1 MRKSCL
7 TTCSIVALALA
18 LPCFTLCR
26 ASPQTTLSL
35 QADGSLVVF
44 DAKGG
49 VAEFVKQG
57 TPRQSIQ
64 VDGQACNVSFGFNSS
79 GKQTI
84 LVSVPPAAPS
94 SVCFLL
100 GESQITIPPKSGL
113 RITLNES
120 HKLEKMDGAP
130 NGTVQ
135 FQKIS
140 SLPSPAPQTT
150 PPPPLPTQSSPT
162 PIPTPTEVLSPS
174 ATPIPAPTEVVSPSP
189 SLPSSPPTQANELK
203 QAEQIT
209 APKPAE
215 LAPSPSLASASS
227 NPPTDPMAGQITALS
242 SPPTEIGW
250 PGKLLQ
256 NPLTESQMEEDNFY
270 VRTEGGARFVSSMNI
285 VNIVGSGGST
295 NPLIQ
300 KEIAFSTGYRQDI
313 DIGVWLTPWFGLAI
327 ETGFALNAMR
337 GNTQGMTVS
346 SSTYWSVPI
355 MAQLCFQYPND
366 TGFIPY
372 LNFGFGGGWNYFN
385 IGSIKYSVPGDD
397 PTPLSGAGNDMNNA
411 YQIAAGV
418 RWRIWEQLGLTLAYK
433 FYGTSQPTVD
443 MGDNQQVTFGSPVTN
458 SIELGGN
465 FSF

>member
-1 MRKSCL
+1 MRNWQG
-7 TTCSIVALALA
+7 TTYCILALIIFSSLGRSA
-18 LPCFTLCR
+18 GNAPTN
-26 ASPQTTLSL
+26 LSL
-35 QADGSLVVF
+35 QEDGSLVVF

-64 VDGQACNVSFGFNSS
+64 LDGQSCNVSYGFNSA
-79 GKQTI
+79 GKQTV
-84 LVSVPPAAPS
+84 LVSLPASATTP
-94 SVCFLL
+94 VVFIL
-100 GESQITIPPKSGL
+100 GDSQVTIPPKSGL
-113 RITLNES
+113 RIALNEAQ
-120 HKLEKMDGAP
+120 KIEKMDGAP
-130 NGTVQ
+130 AGTVQ
-135 FQKIS
+135 FQNIS
-140 SLPSPAPQTT
+140 SRAHPPTQLSPATA
-150 PPPPLPTQSSPT
+150 PT
-162 PIPTPTEVLSPS
+162 PAQNAQTDEPTPAKNLEPMESNINL
-174 ATPIPAPTEVVSPSP
+174 AQPAPTS
-189 SLPSSPPTQANELK
+189 T
-203 QAEQIT
+203 
-209 APKPAE
+209 PA
-215 LAPSPSLASASS
+215 
-227 NPPTDPMAGQITALS
+227 DPMAGQGNALS

-256 NPLTESQMEEDNFY
+256 SPLTEPQMEEDFFY

-285 VNIVGSGGST
+285 VNIVGPVGAS
-295 NPLIQ
+295 NKLIE

-327 ETGFALNAMR
+327 ETGFALNAIR
-337 GNTQGMTVS
+337 GNTEGMTVS

-372 LNFGFGGGWNYFN
+372 LNFGFGGGWNYFD
-385 IGSIKYSVPGDD
+385 IGSITYSVPGDD

>member
-1 MRKSCL
+1 MRNRQG
-7 TTCSIVALALA
+7 TTYCILAL
-18 LPCFTLCR
+18 LIIL
-26 ASPQTTLSL
+26 SPHGRTTGNAATNLSL
-35 QADGSLVVF
+35 QEDGSLVVF

-64 VDGQACNVSFGFNSS
+64 LDGQSCNVSYGFNSA
-79 GKQTI
+79 GKQTV
-84 LVSVPPAAPS
+84 LVSLPASATTP
-94 SVCFLL
+94 VVFLL
-100 GESQITIPPKSGL
+100 GDSQVTIPPKSGL
-113 RITLNES
+113 RIALNEF
-120 HKLEKMDGAP
+120 HKIEKMDGAP
-130 NGTVQ
+130 AGTVQ
-135 FQKIS
+135 FQNIS
-140 SLPSPAPQTT
+140 SRPQ
-150 PPPPLPTQSSPT
+150 PPTQLSPT
-162 PIPTPTEVLSPS
+162 PIPIPAQVVEPTPP
-174 ATPIPAPTEVVSPSP
+174 PIPAQNPQTSETTLDKNLEPVDSNIN
-189 SLPSSPPTQANELK
+189 LTQ
-203 QAEQIT
+203 
-209 APKPAE
+209 PATTSTP
-215 LAPSPSLASASS
+215 A
-227 NPPTDPMAGQITALS
+227 DPMAGQGNALS

-256 NPLTESQMEEDNFY
+256 SPLTEPQMEEDYFY

-285 VNIVGSGGST
+285 VNIVGPVGAT
-295 NPLIQ
+295 NPMIQ

-313 DIGVWLTPWFGLAI
+313 DIGVWLTPWFGLAV
-327 ETGFALNAMR
+327 ETGFALNAIR
-337 GNTQGMTVS
+337 GNTEGMTVS

-385 IGSIKYSVPGDD
+385 IGSISYPPAGQGS
-397 PTPLSGAGNDMNNA
+397 TLSGAGNDMNNA

>member
-1 MRKSCL
+1 MPKSCL
-7 TTCSIVALALA
+7 TTCSIVAIALA

-64 VDGQACNVSFGFNSS
+64 IDGQACNVSFGFNSS

-84 LVSVPPAAPS
+84 LVSLPPAASAP
-94 SVCFLL
+94 VRFILN
-100 GESQITIPPKSGL
+100 ESQITIPPKSGL

-130 NGTVQ
+130 VGTVQ
-135 FQKIS
+135 FQNIS
-140 SLPSPAPQTT
+140 SLPSSASQANT
-150 PPPPLPTQSSPT
+150 PPPTQSSPT
-162 PIPTPTEVLSPS
+162 PIPAPTEVLSLS

-189 SLPSSPPTQANELK
+189 SLPSSPPTEANELK

-215 LAPSPSLASASS
+215 LAPSPSLASAPS

-256 NPLTESQMEEDNFY
+256 NPLTESQMEEDYFY

-285 VNIVGSGGST
+285 VNIVGSGGAT

-327 ETGFALNAMR
+327 ETGFALNAIR
-337 GNTQGMTVS
+337 GNTEGMTVS
-346 SSTYWSVPI
+346 SSTYWSIPI
-355 MAQLCFQYPND
+355 MAQLCFQYPNE

-372 LNFGFGGGWNYFN
+372 LNFGFGGGWNYFD
-385 IGSIKYSVPGDD
+385 IGSIKYPGSL
-397 PTPLSGAGNDMNNA
+397 TLSGAGNDMNNA

-443 MGDNQQVTFGSPVTN
+443 MGDSQQVTFGSPVTN

>member
-1 MRKSCL
+1 MRDRQG
-7 TTCSIVALALA
+7 TTYCILAL
-18 LPCFTLCR
+18 LIIL
-26 ASPQTTLSL
+26 SPHGRTTGNAQTNLSL
-35 QADGSLVVF
+35 QEDGSLVVF

-57 TPRQSIQ
+57 TPRQAIQ
-64 VDGQACNVSFGFNSS
+64 LDGQSCNVSYGFNSA
-79 GKQTI
+79 GKQTV
-84 LVSVPPAAPS
+84 LVSLPASATTP
-94 SVCFLL
+94 VVFLL
-100 GESQITIPPKSGL
+100 GDSQVTIPPKSGL
-113 RITLNES
+113 RIALNEF
-120 HKLEKMDGAP
+120 HKIEKMDGAP
-130 NGTVQ
+130 AGTVQ
-135 FQKIS
+135 FQNIS
-140 SLPSPAPQTT
+140 SRPQ
-150 PPPPLPTQSSPT
+150 PPTQLSPT
-162 PIPTPTEVLSPS
+162 PIPIPAQVVEPTPTQIPTQNPQTSEPTLGKNLEPVDSNINS
-174 ATPIPAPTEVVSPSP
+174 TQPAPTS
-189 SLPSSPPTQANELK
+189 T
-203 QAEQIT
+203 
-209 APKPAE
+209 PA
-215 LAPSPSLASASS
+215 
-227 NPPTDPMAGQITALS
+227 DPMAGQGNALS

-256 NPLTESQMEEDNFY
+256 SPLTEPQMEEDYFY

-285 VNIVGSGGST
+285 VNIVGPVGAT
-295 NPLIQ
+295 NPMIQ

-313 DIGVWLTPWFGLAI
+313 DIGVWLTPWFGLAV
-327 ETGFALNAMR
+327 ETGFALNAIR

-385 IGSIKYSVPGDD
+385 IGSISYPPAGQGS
-397 PTPLSGAGNDMNNA
+397 TLSGAGNDMNNA

>member
-1 MRKSCL
+1 MPKSCL
-7 TTCSIVALALA
+7 TTCGIVAIALA
-18 LPCFTLCR
+18 LPCITLCR

-64 VDGQACNVSFGFNSS
+64 IDGQACNVSFGFNSS

-84 LVSVPPAAPS
+84 LVSLPPAASAP
-94 SVCFLL
+94 VRFILN
-100 GESQITIPPKSGL
+100 ESQITIPPKSGL

-130 NGTVQ
+130 VGTVQ
-135 FQKIS
+135 FQNIS
-140 SLPSPAPQTT
+140 SLPSSASQANT
-150 PPPPLPTQSSPT
+150 PPPTQSSP
-162 PIPTPTEVLSPS
+162 
-174 ATPIPAPTEVVSPSP
+174 TPIPAPTEVVSPSP
-189 SLPSSPPTQANELK
+189 SLPSSPPTEANELK

-215 LAPSPSLASASS
+215 LPPSPSLASAPS

-256 NPLTESQMEEDNFY
+256 NPLTESQMEEDYFY

-285 VNIVGSGGST
+285 VNIVGPNGST
-295 NPLIQ
+295 NSAIQ

-327 ETGFALNAMR
+327 ETGFALNAIR

-366 TGFIPY
+366 TGFVPY

-385 IGSIKYSVPGDD
+385 IGSISYP
-397 PTPLSGAGNDMNNA
+397 PANTPQFNATLSGSGNDMNNA

-418 RWRIWEQLGLTLAYK
+418 RWRIWEQLGITLAYK

-443 MGDNQQVTFGSPVTN
+443 MGDSQQVTFGSPVTN

>member
-1 MRKSCL
+1 V
-7 TTCSIVALALA
+7 I
-18 LPCFTLCR
+18 
-26 ASPQTTLSL
+26 
-35 QADGSLVVF
+35 
-44 DAKGG
+44 
-49 VAEFVKQG
+49 
-57 TPRQSIQ
+57 
-64 VDGQACNVSFGFNSS
+64 
-79 GKQTI
+79 
-84 LVSVPPAAPS
+84 
-94 SVCFLL
+94 FLL
-100 GESQITIPPKSGL
+100 GDSQVTIPPKSGL
-113 RITLNES
+113 RIALNEA
-120 HKLEKMDGAP
+120 HKIEKMDGAP
-130 NGTVQ
+130 AGTVQ
-135 FQKIS
+135 FQNIS
-140 SLPSPAPQTT
+140 SRSQP
-150 PPPPLPTQSSPT
+150 PTQLSPT
-162 PIPTPTEVLSPS
+162 PIPNPTQVVAPTPQITEP
-174 ATPIPAPTEVVSPSP
+174 APAPIPAQNPQTSEPALAKNLEPTESNI
-189 SLPSSPPTQANELK
+189 SLDQPT
-203 QAEQIT
+203 
-209 APKPAE
+209 PATTP
-215 LAPSPSLASASS
+215 A
-227 NPPTDPMAGQITALS
+227 DPMAGLGNALS

-256 NPLTESQMEEDNFY
+256 SPLTEPQMEEDYFY

-285 VNIVGSGGST
+285 VNIVGSGGAT

-327 ETGFALNAMR
+327 ETGFALNAIR
-337 GNTQGMTVS
+337 GNTEGMTVS

-372 LNFGFGGGWNYFN
+372 LNLGFGGGWNYFD
-385 IGSIKYSVPGDD
+385 IGSITYSVPGND
-397 PTPLSGAGNDMNNA
+397 PAPLSGAGNDMNNA

>member
-1 MRKSCL
+1 
-7 TTCSIVALALA
+7 LAL
-18 LPCFTLCR
+18 LIILSPHVR
-26 ASPQTTLSL
+26 ATGNAPTNLSL
-35 QADGSLVVF
+35 QEDGSLVVF

-57 TPRQSIQ
+57 TPRQAIQ
-64 VDGQACNVSFGFNSS
+64 LDGQSCNVSYGFNSA
-79 GKQTI
+79 GKKTV
-84 LVSVPPAAPS
+84 LVSLPASATTP
-94 SVCFLL
+94 VVFIL
-100 GESQITIPPKSGL
+100 GDSQVTIPPKSGL
-113 RITLNES
+113 RIALNEA
-120 HKLEKMDGAP
+120 HKIEKMDGAP
-130 NGTVQ
+130 AGTVQ
-135 FQKIS
+135 FQNIS
-140 SLPSPAPQTT
+140 SRPQ
-150 PPPPLPTQSSPT
+150 PPTQLSPT
-162 PIPTPTEVLSPS
+162 P
-174 ATPIPAPTEVVSPSP
+174 APIPAQNTQTSEPTPAKNLEPVESNINLAQPA
-189 SLPSSPPTQANELK
+189 PTS
-203 QAEQIT
+203 T
-209 APKPAE
+209 PAE
-215 LAPSPSLASASS
+215 
-227 NPPTDPMAGQITALS
+227 PMAGQGNALS

-256 NPLTESQMEEDNFY
+256 SPLTEPQMEEDYFY

-285 VNIVGSGGST
+285 VNIVGPVGAT
-295 NPLIQ
+295 NPMIQ

-327 ETGFALNAMR
+327 ETGFALNAIR
-337 GNTQGMTVS
+337 GNTEGMTVS

-385 IGSIKYSVPGDD
+385 IGSISYPPAGQGS
-397 PTPLSGAGNDMNNA
+397 TLSGSGNDMNNA

-443 MGDNQQVTFGSPVTN
+443 MSDNQQVTFGSPVTN

>member
-1 MRKSCL
+1 MRNRQA
-7 TTCSIVALALA
+7 TTCCILAL
-18 LPCFTLCR
+18 LIILSPHGR
-26 ASPQTTLSL
+26 ATGDAPTNLSL
-35 QADGSLVVF
+35 QEDGSLVVF

-57 TPRQSIQ
+57 TPRQAIQ
-64 VDGQACNVSFGFNSS
+64 LDGQSCNVSYGFNSA
-79 GKQTI
+79 GKKTV
-84 LVSVPPAAPS
+84 LVSLPASATTP
-94 SVCFLL
+94 VVFIL
-100 GESQITIPPKSGL
+100 GDSQVTIPPKSGL
-113 RITLNES
+113 RIALNEA
-120 HKLEKMDGAP
+120 HKIEKMDGAP
-130 NGTVQ
+130 AGTVQ
-135 FQKIS
+135 FQNIS
-140 SLPSPAPQTT
+140 SRPQPPTQLS
-150 PPPPLPTQSSPT
+150 PPPASIPAQNTQTYEPT
-162 PIPTPTEVLSPS
+162 PAKNLE
-174 ATPIPAPTEVVSPSP
+174 PIESNINLAQPAPTS
-189 SLPSSPPTQANELK
+189 T
-203 QAEQIT
+203 
-209 APKPAE
+209 PAE
-215 LAPSPSLASASS
+215 
-227 NPPTDPMAGQITALS
+227 PMAGQGNALS

-256 NPLTESQMEEDNFY
+256 SPLTEPQMEEDYFY

-285 VNIVGSGGST
+285 VNIVGPVGAT
-295 NPLIQ
+295 NPMIQ

-313 DIGVWLTPWFGLAI
+313 DIGVWLTPWFGLAV
-327 ETGFALNAMR
+327 ETGFALNAIR

-385 IGSIKYSVPGDD
+385 IGSINYTGNNF
-397 PTPLSGAGNDMNNA
+397 TTLSGAGNDMNNA

>member
-1 MRKSCL
+1 
-7 TTCSIVALALA
+7 LAL
-18 LPCFTLCR
+18 LIILSPHGR
-26 ASPQTTLSL
+26 ATGDAPTNLSL
-35 QADGSLVVF
+35 QEDGSLVVF

-57 TPRQSIQ
+57 TPRQAIQ
-64 VDGQACNVSFGFNSS
+64 LDGQSCNVSYGFNSA
-79 GKQTI
+79 GKKTV
-84 LVSVPPAAPS
+84 LVSLPASATTP
-94 SVCFLL
+94 VVFIL
-100 GESQITIPPKSGL
+100 GDSQVTIPPKSGL
-113 RITLNES
+113 RIALNEA
-120 HKLEKMDGAP
+120 HKIEKMDGAP
-130 NGTVQ
+130 AGTVQ
-135 FQKIS
+135 FQNIS
-140 SLPSPAPQTT
+140 SRPQPPTQLS
-150 PPPPLPTQSSPT
+150 PPPASIPAQNTQTYEPT
-162 PIPTPTEVLSPS
+162 PAKNLE
-174 ATPIPAPTEVVSPSP
+174 PIESNINLAQPAPTS
-189 SLPSSPPTQANELK
+189 T
-203 QAEQIT
+203 
-209 APKPAE
+209 PAE
-215 LAPSPSLASASS
+215 
-227 NPPTDPMAGQITALS
+227 PMAGQGNALS

-256 NPLTESQMEEDNFY
+256 SPLTEPQMEEDYFY

-285 VNIVGSGGST
+285 VNIVGPVGAT
-295 NPLIQ
+295 NPMIQ

-313 DIGVWLTPWFGLAI
+313 DIGVWLTPWFGLAV
-327 ETGFALNAMR
+327 ETGFALNAIR
-337 GNTQGMTVS
+337 GNTEGMTVS

-385 IGSIKYSVPGDD
+385 IGSISYPPAGQGS
-397 PTPLSGAGNDMNNA
+397 TLSGSGNDMNNA

>member
-1 MRKSCL
+1 
-7 TTCSIVALALA
+7 LAL
-18 LPCFTLCR
+18 LIILSPHVR
-26 ASPQTTLSL
+26 ATGNAPTNLSL
-35 QADGSLVVF
+35 QEDGSLVVF

-57 TPRQSIQ
+57 TPRQAIQ
-64 VDGQACNVSFGFNSS
+64 LDGQSCNVSYGFNSA
-79 GKQTI
+79 GKKTV
-84 LVSVPPAAPS
+84 LVSLPASATTP
-94 SVCFLL
+94 VVFLL
-100 GESQITIPPKSGL
+100 GDSQVTIPPKSGL
-113 RITLNES
+113 RIALNEA
-120 HKLEKMDGAP
+120 HKIEKMDGAP
-130 NGTVQ
+130 AGTVQ
-135 FQKIS
+135 FQNIS
-140 SLPSPAPQTT
+140 SRPQ
-150 PPPPLPTQSSPT
+150 PPTQLSPT
-162 PIPTPTEVLSPS
+162 P
-174 ATPIPAPTEVVSPSP
+174 APIPAQNTQTSEPTPAKNLEPIESNINLAQPA
-189 SLPSSPPTQANELK
+189 PTS
-203 QAEQIT
+203 T
-209 APKPAE
+209 PAE
-215 LAPSPSLASASS
+215 
-227 NPPTDPMAGQITALS
+227 PMAGQGNALS

-256 NPLTESQMEEDNFY
+256 SPLTEPQMEEDYFY

-285 VNIVGSGGST
+285 VNIVGPVGAT
-295 NPLIQ
+295 NPMIQ

-327 ETGFALNAMR
+327 ETGFALNAIR
-337 GNTQGMTVS
+337 GNTEGMTVS

-385 IGSIKYSVPGDD
+385 IGSISYPPAGQGS
-397 PTPLSGAGNDMNNA
+397 TLSGSGNDMNNA

-443 MGDNQQVTFGSPVTN
+443 MSDNQQVTFGSPVTN

>member
-1 MRKSCL
+1 MRDRQA
-7 TTCSIVALALA
+7 TTYCILAL
-18 LPCFTLCR
+18 LIIL
-26 ASPQTTLSL
+26 SPYARTTGNAPTILSL
-35 QADGSLVVF
+35 QEDGSLVVF

-57 TPRQSIQ
+57 TPRQAIQ
-64 VDGQACNVSFGFNSS
+64 LDGQSCNVSYGFNSA
-79 GKQTI
+79 GKQTV
-84 LVSVPPAAPS
+84 LVSLPAFATTP
-94 SVCFLL
+94 VVFLL
-100 GESQITIPPKSGL
+100 GDSQVTIPPKSGL
-113 RITLNES
+113 RIALNES
-120 HKLEKMDGAP
+120 HKIEKMDGAP
-130 NGTVQ
+130 AGTVQ

-140 SLPSPAPQTT
+140 SHAQP
-150 PPPPLPTQSSPT
+150 PTQLSPT
-162 PIPTPTEVLSPS
+162 PIPNPVQVVAPAPQIAEPTP
-174 ATPIPAPTEVVSPSP
+174 APIPAQNPQTSEPAAAKNLEPIENNVNLTQPAPT
-189 SLPSSPPTQANELK
+189 T
-203 QAEQIT
+203 T
-209 APKPAE
+209 PA
-215 LAPSPSLASASS
+215 
-227 NPPTDPMAGQITALS
+227 DPMAGQGNALS

-256 NPLTESQMEEDNFY
+256 SPITETQMEEDYFY

-285 VNIVGSGGST
+285 VNIVGSGGAT
-295 NPLIQ
+295 NPMIE

-327 ETGFALNAMR
+327 ETGFALNAIR
-337 GNTQGMTVS
+337 GNTESMTVS

-372 LNFGFGGGWNYFN
+372 LNFGFGGGWNYFD
-385 IGSIKYSVPGDD
+385 IGSIKYPGSL
-397 PTPLSGAGNDMNNA
+397 TLSGAGNDMNNA

>member
-1 MRKSCL
+1 MRNRQA
-7 TTCSIVALALA
+7 TTCCILAL
-18 LPCFTLCR
+18 LIILSPHVR
-26 ASPQTTLSL
+26 ATGNAPTNLSL
-35 QADGSLVVF
+35 QEDGSLVVF

-57 TPRQSIQ
+57 TPRQAIQ
-64 VDGQACNVSFGFNSS
+64 LDGQSCNVSYGFNSA
-79 GKQTI
+79 GKKTV
-84 LVSVPPAAPS
+84 LVSLPASATTP
-94 SVCFLL
+94 VVFIL
-100 GESQITIPPKSGL
+100 GDSQVTIPPKSGL
-113 RITLNES
+113 RIALNEA
-120 HKLEKMDGAP
+120 HKIEKMDGAP
-130 NGTVQ
+130 AGTVQ
-135 FQKIS
+135 FQNIS
-140 SLPSPAPQTT
+140 SRPQ
-150 PPPPLPTQSSPT
+150 PPTQLSPT
-162 PIPTPTEVLSPS
+162 P
-174 ATPIPAPTEVVSPSP
+174 APIPAQNTQTSEPTPAKNLEPVESNINLAQPA
-189 SLPSSPPTQANELK
+189 PTS
-203 QAEQIT
+203 T
-209 APKPAE
+209 PAE
-215 LAPSPSLASASS
+215 
-227 NPPTDPMAGQITALS
+227 PMAGQGNALS

-256 NPLTESQMEEDNFY
+256 SPLTEPQMEEDYFY

-285 VNIVGSGGST
+285 VNIVGPVGAT
-295 NPLIQ
+295 NPMIQ

-327 ETGFALNAMR
+327 ETGFALNAIR
-337 GNTQGMTVS
+337 GNTEGMTVS

-385 IGSIKYSVPGDD
+385 IGSISYPPAGQGS
-397 PTPLSGAGNDMNNA
+397 TLSGSGNDMNNA

-443 MGDNQQVTFGSPVTN
+443 MSDNQQVTFGSPVTN

>member
-1 MRKSCL
+1 
-7 TTCSIVALALA
+7 LAL
-18 LPCFTLCR
+18 L
-26 ASPQTTLSL
+26 TTLSSQGRSAGSAPTNLSL
-35 QADGSLVVF
+35 QEDGSLVVF

-57 TPRQSIQ
+57 TPRQAIQ
-64 VDGQACNVSFGFNSS
+64 LDGQSCNVSYGFNSA
-79 GKQTI
+79 GKQTV
-84 LVSVPPAAPS
+84 LVSLPASATTP
-94 SVCFLL
+94 VVFLL
-100 GESQITIPPKSGL
+100 GDSQVTVPPKSGL
-113 RITLNES
+113 RIALNES
-120 HKLEKMDGAP
+120 HKIEKMDGAP
-130 NGTVQ
+130 AGTVQ
-135 FQKIS
+135 FQNIS
-140 SLPSPAPQTT
+140 SRPQPPTQLSSTPIPIPAQVVEPT
-150 PPPPLPTQSSPT
+150 PPPIPAQIPQTSEPATGKNLEPIENNINLTQ
-162 PIPTPTEVLSPS
+162 PTPTSTPS
-174 ATPIPAPTEVVSPSP
+174 
-189 SLPSSPPTQANELK
+189 
-203 QAEQIT
+203 
-209 APKPAE
+209 
-215 LAPSPSLASASS
+215 
-227 NPPTDPMAGQITALS
+227 DPMAGQGNALS

-256 NPLTESQMEEDNFY
+256 SPLTEPQMEEDYFY

-285 VNIVGSGGST
+285 VNIVGPNGPT
-295 NPLIQ
+295 NSAIQ

-313 DIGVWLTPWFGLAI
+313 DIGVWLTPWFGLAV
-327 ETGFALNAMR
+327 ETGFALNAIR

-385 IGSIKYSVPGDD
+385 IGSINYTGNNF
-397 PTPLSGAGNDMNNA
+397 TTLSGAGNDMNNA

>member
-1 MRKSCL
+1 MWNRQG
-7 TTCSIVALALA
+7 TTYCILALLFVFSSNGHTA
-18 LPCFTLCR
+18 GSAPTN
-26 ASPQTTLSL
+26 LSL
-35 QADGSLVVF
+35 QEDGSLVVF

-57 TPRQSIQ
+57 TPRQAIQ
-64 VDGQACNVSFGFNSS
+64 LDGQSCNVSYGFNSA

-84 LVSVPPAAPS
+84 LVSLPASATTP
-94 SVCFLL
+94 VIFLL
-100 GESQITIPPKSGL
+100 GDSQVTIPPKSGL
-113 RITLNES
+113 RIALNDS
-120 HKLEKMDGAP
+120 HKIEKMDGAP
-130 NGTVQ
+130 AGTVQ
-135 FQKIS
+135 FQNIS
-140 SLPSPAPQTT
+140 SRPQ
-150 PPPPLPTQSSPT
+150 PPTQLSPT
-162 PIPTPTEVLSPS
+162 QI
-174 ATPIPAPTEVVSPSP
+174 PIPAQVAAPT
-189 SLPSSPPTQANELK
+189 PPTVE
-203 QAEQIT
+203 
-209 APKPAE
+209 PVPPPMPAQNSE
-215 LAPSPSLASASS
+215 LAPTVNQEPIKSDESLAQ
-227 NPPTDPMAGQITALS
+227 PVPTTTVADPMAGQGNATS
-242 SPPTEIGW
+242 YPPTEIGW

-256 NPLTESQMEEDNFY
+256 SPLTEPQMEEDYFY

-285 VNIVGSGGST
+285 VNIVGPNGPT
-295 NPLIQ
+295 NSAIQ

-327 ETGFALNAMR
+327 ETGFALNAIR
-337 GNTQGMTVS
+337 GNTEGMTVS

-385 IGSIKYSVPGDD
+385 IGSINYTGNNF
-397 PTPLSGAGNDMNNA
+397 TTLSGAGNDMNNA

>member
-1 MRKSCL
+1 MRNRQA
-7 TTCSIVALALA
+7 TTCCILAL
-18 LPCFTLCR
+18 LIIL
-26 ASPQTTLSL
+26 SPHGRTTGNAPTNLSL
-35 QADGSLVVF
+35 QEDGSLVVY
-44 DAKGG
+44 DVKGG

-57 TPRQSIQ
+57 TPRQAIQ
-64 VDGQACNVSFGFNSS
+64 LDGQSCNVSYGFNSA
-79 GKQTI
+79 GKQTV
-84 LVSVPPAAPS
+84 LVSLPASATTP
-94 SVCFLL
+94 VVFLL
-100 GESQITIPPKSGL
+100 GDSQVTIPPKSGL
-113 RITLNES
+113 RIALNEA
-120 HKLEKMDGAP
+120 HKIEKMDGAP
-130 NGTVQ
+130 AGTVQ
-135 FQKIS
+135 FQNIS
-140 SLPSPAPQTT
+140 SPAQP
-150 PPPPLPTQSSPT
+150 PTQLSPT
-162 PIPTPTEVLSPS
+162 PIPIPAHVVTPT
-174 ATPIPAPTEVVSPSP
+174 PAPV
-189 SLPSSPPTQANELK
+189 PTQNSQTTEPAGSNISLS
-203 QAEQIT
+203 QPTPATT
-209 APKPAE
+209 A
-215 LAPSPSLASASS
+215 
-227 NPPTDPMAGQITALS
+227 TDPMAGQGNALS

-256 NPLTESQMEEDNFY
+256 SPLTEPQMEEDFFY

-285 VNIVGSGGST
+285 VNIVGPVGAT
-295 NPLIQ
+295 NPMIQ

-327 ETGFALNAMR
+327 ETGFALNAIR

-385 IGSIKYSVPGDD
+385 IGSISYPPAGQGS
-397 PTPLSGAGNDMNNA
+397 TLSGAGNDMNNA

-443 MGDNQQVTFGSPVTN
+443 MSDNQQVTFGSPVTN

>member
-1 MRKSCL
+1 MQKSCL
-7 TTCSIVALALA
+7 TTCSIVAIALA
-18 LPCFTLCR
+18 LPCFTHCR
-26 ASPQTTLSL
+26 ASSQTTLSL
-35 QADGSLVVF
+35 QDDGSLVVF

-84 LVSVPPAAPS
+84 LVSIPPAAPS

-130 NGTVQ
+130 NGSVQ

-140 SLPSPAPQTT
+140 SLPSPAPQTS
-150 PPPPLPTQSSPT
+150 PPLPLPTQSSPT
-162 PIPTPTEVLSPS
+162 PIPTPTEV
-174 ATPIPAPTEVVSPSP
+174 VSPSP
-189 SLPSSPPTQANELK
+189 SLPSSPPTAANELK
-203 QAEQIT
+203 QADQIT

-215 LAPSPSLASASS
+215 LAPSPSLASAPS

-242 SPPTEIGW
+242 YPPTEIGW

-256 NPLTESQMEEDNFY
+256 NPLTESQMEEDYFY

-285 VNIVGSGGST
+285 VNIVGSGGLT

-327 ETGFALNAMR
+327 ETGFALNAIR
-337 GNTQGMTVS
+337 GNTEGMTVS

-366 TGFIPY
+366 TGFVPY

-385 IGSIKYSVPGDD
+385 IGSISYPLAGQGS
-397 PTPLSGAGNDMNNA
+397 TLSGSGNDMNNA

-418 RWRIWEQLGLTLAYK
+418 RWRIWEQLGITLAYK

-443 MGDNQQVTFGSPVTN
+443 MGDSQQVTFGSPVTN

>member
-1 MRKSCL
+1 MRNWKG
-7 TTCSIVALALA
+7 TTYCILAL
-18 LPCFTLCR
+18 L
-26 ASPQTTLSL
+26 TTLSSQGRSAGSAPTNLSL
-35 QADGSLVVF
+35 QEDGSLVVF

-57 TPRQSIQ
+57 TPRQAIQ
-64 VDGQACNVSFGFNSS
+64 LDGQSCNVSYGFNSA
-79 GKQTI
+79 GKQTV
-84 LVSVPPAAPS
+84 LVSLPASATTP
-94 SVCFLL
+94 VVFLL
-100 GESQITIPPKSGL
+100 GDSQVTVPPKSGL
-113 RITLNES
+113 RIALNEF
-120 HKLEKMDGAP
+120 HKIEKMDGAP
-130 NGTVQ
+130 AGTVQ
-135 FQKIS
+135 FQNIS
-140 SLPSPAPQTT
+140 SRPQ
-150 PPPPLPTQSSPT
+150 PPTQLSPT
-162 PIPTPTEVLSPS
+162 PIPIPAQVVEPTPP
-174 ATPIPAPTEVVSPSP
+174 PIPAQIPQTSEPATGKNLEPIENNINLTQPTPTSTPS
-189 SLPSSPPTQANELK
+189 
-203 QAEQIT
+203 
-209 APKPAE
+209 
-215 LAPSPSLASASS
+215 
-227 NPPTDPMAGQITALS
+227 DPMAGQGNALS

-256 NPLTESQMEEDNFY
+256 SPLTEPQMEEDYFY

-285 VNIVGSGGST
+285 VNIVGPNGPT
-295 NPLIQ
+295 NSAIQ

-313 DIGVWLTPWFGLAI
+313 DIGVWLTPWFGLAV
-327 ETGFALNAMR
+327 ETGFALNAIR

-385 IGSIKYSVPGDD
+385 IGSINYTGNNF
-397 PTPLSGAGNDMNNA
+397 TTLSGAGNDMNNA

>member
-1 MRKSCL
+1 
-7 TTCSIVALALA
+7 LAL
-18 LPCFTLCR
+18 LIILSPHVR
-26 ASPQTTLSL
+26 ATGNAPTNLSL
-35 QADGSLVVF
+35 QEDGSLVVF

-57 TPRQSIQ
+57 TPRQAIQ
-64 VDGQACNVSFGFNSS
+64 LDGQSCNVSYGFNSA
-79 GKQTI
+79 GKKTV
-84 LVSVPPAAPS
+84 LVSLPASATTP
-94 SVCFLL
+94 VVFIL
-100 GESQITIPPKSGL
+100 GDSQVTIPPKSGL
-113 RITLNES
+113 RIALNEA
-120 HKLEKMDGAP
+120 HKIEKMDGAP
-130 NGTVQ
+130 AGTVQ
-135 FQKIS
+135 FQNIS
-140 SLPSPAPQTT
+140 SRPQ
-150 PPPPLPTQSSPT
+150 PPTQLSPT
-162 PIPTPTEVLSPS
+162 P
-174 ATPIPAPTEVVSPSP
+174 APIPAQNTQTSEPTPAKNLEPVESNINLAQPA
-189 SLPSSPPTQANELK
+189 PTSTL
-203 QAEQIT
+203 AE
-209 APKPAE
+209 
-215 LAPSPSLASASS
+215 
-227 NPPTDPMAGQITALS
+227 PMAGQGNALS

-256 NPLTESQMEEDNFY
+256 SPLTEPQMEEDYFY

-285 VNIVGSGGST
+285 VNIVGPVGAT
-295 NPLIQ
+295 NPMIQ

-313 DIGVWLTPWFGLAI
+313 DIGVWLTPWFGLAV
-327 ETGFALNAMR
+327 ETGFALNAIR
-337 GNTQGMTVS
+337 GNTEGMTVS

-385 IGSIKYSVPGDD
+385 IGSISYPPAGQGS
-397 PTPLSGAGNDMNNA
+397 TLSGAGNDMNNA

>member
-1 MRKSCL
+1 MRNRQG
-7 TTCSIVALALA
+7 TTYCILALLLVFSSHGQSA
-18 LPCFTLCR
+18 GNAPTN
-26 ASPQTTLSL
+26 LSL
-35 QADGSLVVF
+35 QEDGSLVVF

-57 TPRQSIQ
+57 TPRQAIQ
-64 VDGQACNVSFGFNSS
+64 LDGQSCNVSYGFNSA
-79 GKQTI
+79 GKQTV
-84 LVSVPPAAPS
+84 LVSLPASATTP
-94 SVCFLL
+94 VVFLL
-100 GESQITIPPKSGL
+100 GDSQVTVPPKSGL
-113 RITLNES
+113 RIALNES
-120 HKLEKMDGAP
+120 HKIEKMDGAP
-130 NGTVQ
+130 AGTVQ
-135 FQKIS
+135 FQNIS
-140 SLPSPAPQTT
+140 SRPQ
-150 PPPPLPTQSSPT
+150 PPTQLSPT
-162 PIPTPTEVLSPS
+162 PIPIPAQVVEPTPP
-174 ATPIPAPTEVVSPSP
+174 PIPAQNPQTSETTLGKNLEPVDSNIN
-189 SLPSSPPTQANELK
+189 LTQ
-203 QAEQIT
+203 
-209 APKPAE
+209 PATTSTP
-215 LAPSPSLASASS
+215 A
-227 NPPTDPMAGQITALS
+227 DPMAGQGNALS

-256 NPLTESQMEEDNFY
+256 SPLTEPQMEEDYFY

-285 VNIVGSGGST
+285 VNIVGPVGST
-295 NPLIQ
+295 NPMIQ

-313 DIGVWLTPWFGLAI
+313 DIGVWLTPWFGLAV
-327 ETGFALNAMR
+327 ETGFALNAIR
-337 GNTQGMTVS
+337 GNTEGMTVS

-385 IGSIKYSVPGDD
+385 IGSISYPPAGQGS
-397 PTPLSGAGNDMNNA
+397 TLSGAGNDMNNA

>member
-1 MRKSCL
+1 MRDRQA
-7 TTCSIVALALA
+7 TTYCILAL
-18 LPCFTLCR
+18 LIIL
-26 ASPQTTLSL
+26 SPHGRTAGNAPTNLSL
-35 QADGSLVVF
+35 QEDGSLVVF

-57 TPRQSIQ
+57 TPRQAIQ
-64 VDGQACNVSFGFNSS
+64 LDGQSCNVSYGFNSA
-79 GKQTI
+79 GKQTV
-84 LVSVPPAAPS
+84 LVSLPASATTP
-94 SVCFLL
+94 VVFLL
-100 GESQITIPPKSGL
+100 GDSQVTIPPKSGL
-113 RITLNES
+113 RIALNEA
-120 HKLEKMDGAP
+120 HKIEKMDGAP
-130 NGTVQ
+130 AGTVQ
-135 FQKIS
+135 FQNIS
-140 SLPSPAPQTT
+140 SRAQP
-150 PPPPLPTQSSPT
+150 PTQLSPT
-162 PIPTPTEVLSPS
+162 PIPIPAHVVTPT
-174 ATPIPAPTEVVSPSP
+174 PAPV
-189 SLPSSPPTQANELK
+189 PTQNSQTTEPAGSNISLS
-203 QAEQIT
+203 QPTPATT
-209 APKPAE
+209 A
-215 LAPSPSLASASS
+215 
-227 NPPTDPMAGQITALS
+227 TDPMAGQGNALS

-256 NPLTESQMEEDNFY
+256 SPLTEPQMEEDYFY

-285 VNIVGSGGST
+285 VNIVGPVGAT
-295 NPLIQ
+295 NPMIQ

-327 ETGFALNAMR
+327 ETGFALNAIR
-337 GNTQGMTVS
+337 GNTEGMTVS

-385 IGSIKYSVPGDD
+385 IGSISYPPAGQGS
-397 PTPLSGAGNDMNNA
+397 TLSGSGNDMNNA

-443 MGDNQQVTFGSPVTN
+443 MSDNQQVTFGSPVTN

>member
-1 MRKSCL
+1 
-7 TTCSIVALALA
+7 LAL
-18 LPCFTLCR
+18 LIILSPHVR
-26 ASPQTTLSL
+26 ATGNAPTNLSL
-35 QADGSLVVF
+35 QEDGSLVVF

-57 TPRQSIQ
+57 TPRQAIQ
-64 VDGQACNVSFGFNSS
+64 LDGQSCNVSYGFNSA

-84 LVSVPPAAPS
+84 LVSLPASATTP
-94 SVCFLL
+94 VVFIL
-100 GESQITIPPKSGL
+100 GDSQVTIPPKSGL
-113 RITLNES
+113 RIALNEA
-120 HKLEKMDGAP
+120 HKIEKMDGAP
-130 NGTVQ
+130 AGTVQ
-135 FQKIS
+135 FQNIS
-140 SLPSPAPQTT
+140 SPAQP
-150 PPPPLPTQSSPT
+150 PTQLSPT
-162 PIPTPTEVLSPS
+162 PIPIPAHVVTPT
-174 ATPIPAPTEVVSPSP
+174 PAPV
-189 SLPSSPPTQANELK
+189 PTQNSQTTEPAGSNISLS
-203 QAEQIT
+203 QPTPATT
-209 APKPAE
+209 A
-215 LAPSPSLASASS
+215 
-227 NPPTDPMAGQITALS
+227 TDPMAGQGNALS

-256 NPLTESQMEEDNFY
+256 SPLTEPQMEEDFFY

-285 VNIVGSGGST
+285 VNIVGPVGAT
-295 NPLIQ
+295 NPMIQ

-327 ETGFALNAMR
+327 ETGFALNAIR

-385 IGSIKYSVPGDD
+385 IGSISYPPAGQGS
-397 PTPLSGAGNDMNNA
+397 TLSGAGNDMNNA

-443 MGDNQQVTFGSPVTN
+443 MSDNQQVTFGSPVTN